1 MNEFKIKTIIIC
13 IGVPASG
20 KSTWS
25 LEQLKKYPGKYKRT
39 NRDSLRAMLDGD
51 RHDWDNE
58 KFIVKLRDTIIERSL
73 RESFDVIVDDTNFKS
88 NNWTDICEIAKKIGN
103 VRVMEKYF
111 HVDLKEALERNE
123 KREKKVPPEVIE
135 NFYKKYIQN
144 KHREDRD
151 EFFPMNTQTILEYS
165 KGDPNKLDAIICDID
180 GTVANHWNRSPYDM
194 SKVLDD
200 KPNEAICNLIRILSK
215 TYKIIFVSGREDCAR
230 EDTDL
235 WLKTNDLLYTELL
248 MRKTGDNRK
257 DVIIKQEIYEQ
268 HIQQRYNIKFVLD
281 DRKQTVDGW
290 RDLGLCCLQVA
301 PGDF

>member
-1 MNEFKIKTIIIC
+1 MIC
-13 IGVPASG
+13 
-20 KSTWS
+20 
-25 LEQLKKYPGKYKRT
+25 
-39 NRDSLRAMLDGD
+39 
-51 RHDWDNE
+51 
-58 KFIVKLRDTIIERSL
+58 
-73 RESFDVIVDDTNFKS
+73 
-88 NNWTDICEIAKKIGN
+88 
-103 VRVMEKYF
+103 
-111 HVDLKEALERNE
+111 
-123 KREKKVPPEVIE
+123 
-135 NFYKKYIQN
+135 
-144 KHREDRD
+144 
-151 EFFPMNTQTILEYS
+151 
-165 KGDPNKLDAIICDID
+165 
-180 GTVANHWNRSPYDM
+180 
-194 SKVLDD
+194 KVLDD